1 MSFFIKFSVIII
13 FLVQSIQVRGHDGDG
28 YQKPPQDVKSLL
40 DQFHHDIEHGEDS
53 ENKTKLNSVMSQ
65 WLANFNL
72 ARISMDVHRSVQM
85 KYYQDDGK
93 NEYIKNFPVLASFY
107 FLSHTIEVL
116 SGPMGIY
123 LASELGMG
131 SAVKMMIGTVGAII
145 TVPGLDPLCIL
156 LFAVSPLRPVQRM
169 MTGIRLVAVKVS
181 GGVSNQLHLKQAMAK
196 IFESK
201 DRLSEVVN
209 RSKDTSINLVYDV
222 KRDLMLRQMI
232 VKSPEGKAYLALT
245 FNQKNGKTWVE
256 SLEVLDQ
263 AVLNQNK
270 KSLDR
275 ILSQLNMSVRHAL
288 SKAIKSPRKTF
299 YTRSVSATDNST
311 NIQFKDYAVL
321 LKPKIKLRSQ
331 TRNETENEAENDTE
345 NDPVAC
351 KGLFQ

>member
-13 FLVQSIQVRGHDGDG
+13 FLIQSIHVYAHDGDG

-72 ARISMDVHRSVQM
+72 VRISMDVHRSVQM
-85 KYYQDDGK
+85 KYHQDDGK

-116 SGPMGIY
+116 SGPMGVY

-131 SAVKMMIGTVGAII
+131 SAAKMMIGTVGAII
-145 TVPGLDPLCIL
+145 TIPGLDPLCIL
-156 LFAVSPLRPVQRM
+156 LFAISPLKPVQRM
-169 MTGIRLVAVKVS
+169 MTGIRIVAVKIS
-181 GGVSNQLHLKQAMAK
+181 GGISNRFHLKQAMAK
-196 IFESK
+196 IFENK
-201 DRLSEVVN
+201 DRLSEIIN
-209 RSKDTSINLVYDV
+209 NSSDTNMNLIYDA
-222 KRDLMLRQMI
+222 KRDVMLRQMI

-245 FNQKNGKTWVE
+245 FDQKNGKTWLE
-256 SLEVLDQ
+256 SLEVLNQ
-263 AVLNQNK
+263 TILNQNK
-270 KSLDR
+270 KSLDL
-275 ILSQLNMSVRHAL
+275 ILNQFNWSVRYAL

-299 YTRSVSATDNST
+299 YTHSVSTTSNST

-321 LKPKIKLRSQ
+321 LKPKIRLRSQ
-331 TRNETENEAENDTE
+331 AQNETEKDT
-345 NDPVAC
+345 VAC